1 MHNPEQL
8 TQLVAALI
16 ASGDHKIYNEQH
28 RAVYALILTNK
39 ARELA
44 YEINKF
50 YCACGDIIAPD
61 HDEYADTV
69 ANGCCSG
76 CEAGEGAKNTVT
88 WHALSTCGKG
98 CFIELGASAS
108 ALEFLKAAKELI
120 ADDFAVSIDS
130 VCISKLERI
139 G

>member
-8 TQLVAALI
+8 TQLVAAMI
-16 ASGDHKIYNEQH
+16 ASGDHKINSVQDYD
-28 RAVYALILTNK
+28 VYAFELVDK
-39 ARELA
+39 AREIA

-76 CEAGEGAKNTVT
+76 CEAADGAVNKTAWIAEVD
-88 WHALSTCGKG
+88 AGKG
-98 CFIELGASAS
+98 IIMEVSAS
-108 ALEFLKAAKELI
+108 RKPYEVFLDAKSSLAEYQGVGVDQI
-120 ADDFAVSIDS
+120 HIKNFKRVD
-130 VCISKLERI
+130 
-139 G
+139 

>member
-8 TQLVAALI
+8 TQLVAAMI
-16 ASGDHKIYNEQH
+16 ASGDHKINSVQDD
-28 RAVYALILTNK
+28 ASYALSLTNK
-39 ARELA
+39 AREFA

-61 HDEYADTV
+61 HVEYADTV

-88 WHALSTCGKG
+88 WHASSTCGKG
-98 CFIELGASAS
+98 CFIELGASVS

-120 ADDFAVSIDS
+120 ADDFAVSIDD
-130 VCISKLERI
+130 VHISKLERI